1 MGAARSDRVMRI
13 AFQDPNDTVQFAKK
27 SNTNSVT
34 FVCPSA
40 GQVRCQ
46 ANFNDSDDGPGYSL
60 RGMWRL
66 RNLFCSCFADSM
78 R

>member
-1 MGAARSDRVMRI
+1 MIRI
-13 AFQDPNDTVQFAKK
+13 VLQDPNDTVQFAKK

-60 RGMWRL
+60 RGMFSL
-66 RNLFCSCFADSM
+66 QKSAFLFLLG
-78 R
+78 

>member
-1 MGAARSDRVMRI
+1 MRI
-13 AFQDPNDTVQFAKK
+13 VLQDPNDTVQFAKK

-46 ANFNDSDDGPGYSL
+46 ANFNDNDDGPGYSL
-60 RGMWRL
+60 RGMCPL
-66 RNLFCSCFADSM
+66 PNLSSCFADFDALVF
-78 R
+78 